1 MDRSEVIRKT
11 QVWLRDIVIGLNLCP
26 FAALPFAQD
35 TVRYTVLETEEEREI
50 LEQLKLEMRRL
61 MDTPKLLLETSLL
74 ILPTAFTN
82 FLDFNDFL
90 YVTNEFLEEEEWSGH
105 LQIASFH
112 PGYQFAGTEMEDPGN
127 YTNRAPFPILHLLRE
142 DSIASALETVKH
154 PEEIYKRN
162 IKTMEDLGVD
172 GIQRLWLKI
181 A

>member
-11 QVWLRDIVIGLNLCP
+11 QVWLKEIVIGLNLCP

-35 TVRYTVLETEEEREI
+35 TVRYTVLETEEEEEI

-61 MDTPKLLLETSLL
+61 MDTPKILLETSLL
-74 ILPTAFTN
+74 ILPTAFSN
-82 FLDFNDFL
+82 FLDYNDFL
-90 YVTNEFLEEEEWSGH
+90 HMANDLLEEEDWSGH

-112 PGYQFAGTEMEDPGN
+112 PEYQFAGTQADDPEN

-142 DSIASALETVKH
+142 ESIASALETVKH

-162 IKTMEDLGVD
+162 IKTMEDLGME